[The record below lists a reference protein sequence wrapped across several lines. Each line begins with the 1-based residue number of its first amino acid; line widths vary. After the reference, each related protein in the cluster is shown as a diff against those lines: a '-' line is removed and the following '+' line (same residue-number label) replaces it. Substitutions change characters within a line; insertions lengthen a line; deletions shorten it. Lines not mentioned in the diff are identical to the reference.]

1 MGMGMFSLMSNGCD
15 GAKKEETAG
24 TRPVNL
30 DAWSRYY
37 LGWEMP
43 NAAKADSQ
51 AKSLDIYCQNY
62 TKASGPIKVNGPA
75 SLPYQYYL
83 MEVRDATDTGAWDAA
98 LQTFMGT
105 AGTNG
110 VLMLHVD
117 ETIGAG
123 SLEEDNDFNQH
134 GVSEES
140 KDKVLHPHQGAMP
153 VYPYADSRLK
163 GDDLG
168 KQESLW
174 YAGNNLAK
182 AKGISPSSAVGF
194 LKSFFFSN
202 HDAAKGDTET
212 GTDSALSTMTVAG
225 RDAGCRHSSL
235 S

>member
-62 TKASGPIKVNGPA
+62 TKASGPIKVNSPA

-83 MEVRDATDTGAWDAA
+83 MEVRDATDTSAWDAG

-140 KDKVLHPHQGAMP
+140 KDKVLQ
-153 VYPYADSRLK
+153 
-163 GDDLG
+163 
-168 KQESLW
+168 
-174 YAGNNLAK
+174 
-182 AKGISPSSAVGF
+182 SPS
-194 LKSFFFSN
+194 
-202 HDAAKGDTET
+202 
-212 GTDSALSTMTVAG
+212 G
-225 RDAGCRHSSL
+225 RDARLSLRRFPAQGRRSRQAGVAVVRGQQSRQGKGNIPFVSSGISQELFLLKSRCR
-235 S
+235 